1 MKSARVFR
9 LACVVVLL
17 LKPVAFAQNAK
28 PLTNDDVTEMVG
40 TPETVPPEVSH
51 TPRQERVGATRWR

>member
-1 MKSARVFR
+1 MKPARVFR

-17 LKPVAFAQNAK
+17 LKPVTFAQKAK
-28 PLTNDDVTEMVG
+28 PLTNDDVTMV
-40 TPETVPPEVSH
+40 ETAETLPPDVSH